1 MKKGSSYNALEKS
14 LRVTLLASMSYFQVD
29 GENKRFVQIL
39 ENIIND
45 VKSGKPLVE
54 DMPLNKQYWD

>member
-1 MKKGSSYNALEKS
+1 
-14 LRVTLLASMSYFQVD
+14 MSYFQVD